1 MTAPSAGLGVAELL
15 LEALPRLYAAQIN
28 AGKSTGTTLDPALL
42 EVIGALG
49 SALERGELE
58 LDLGGP
64 APAEVNAS
72 HWPQRHRQALTHS
85 PLSTDAAQLNEA
97 PEAPLV
103 LVDDRLVRWRRWHQ
117 QLEGVM
123 ESLIH
128 RARSP
133 LPAIA
138 DPSQQRLAL
147 DRAAAAGLDQT
158 QQGAVA
164 AALHHGLV
172 LLGGGPGTGKTS
184 TVVQIL
190 AAQLSLQPAL
200 RIQLAAPTGKA
211 AARLQ
216 QAIENGAGS
225 LDPAVAIKLR
235 RTPCSTLHRLLD
247 SNGERFGRHRR
258 HPLELDLLVVD
269 EMSMVDLPLMEA
281 LLDALP
287 AACRLVLVGDPA
299 QLPPVGPGPVLLEL
313 QRPARLKAL
322 GEAAVQLTTTYRN
335 HGAIAELANWLRGR
349 EGSDLHGIDLRGLA
363 SQLEGRPS
371 SGNLS
376 WQQANPVRG
385 LPAALLE
392 PLRRRQQQLASLAA
406 AMASSSQPAHGA
418 SALLAALGEM
428 LILTPV
434 RRGRWG
440 VEAIHQTL
448 LGDAATA
455 GPGAWPPGTP
465 VLCCRNLPDLGLANG
480 DLGVVV
486 HRRGGERRLL
496 FAAASGGPGRTA
508 ASAEAAASRDPLHAD
523 PASPERPSSEPRN
536 QDNLRWLHPAQMAG
550 AVEPALA
557 LTVHK
562 AQGSEADTVIVLLPN
577 PERDDPRL
585 LYTALTRARHHALL
599 ITAPL
604 T

>member
-1 MTAPSAGLGVAELL
+1 MTSAAAGLGLAELL
-15 LEALPRLYAAQIN
+15 LEALPRLYATQIN
-28 AGKSTGTTLDPALL
+28 AGKCTATPLDPALL
-42 EVIGALG
+42 EVMAALG
-49 SALERGELE
+49 SALERGELD
-58 LDLGGP
+58 LDLEGP
-64 APAEVNAS
+64 APAEVEAS
-72 HWPQRHRQALTHS
+72 HWPQRHRQALAHS
-85 PLSTDAAQLNEA
+85 PLSTEAIQLNEA

-103 LVDDRLVRWRRWHQ
+103 LVDGRLVRWRRWHQ

-123 ESLIH
+123 ESLIQ

-138 DPSQQRLAL
+138 DSSPQRLAL
-147 DRAAAAGLDQT
+147 DRAAAAGLDRT
-158 QQGAVA
+158 QQRAVA

-211 AARLQ
+211 AARLL
-216 QAIENGAGS
+216 QAIEDGAGC
-225 LDPAVAIKLR
+225 LAPAVAGKLR
-235 RTPCSTLHRLLD
+235 RTPCGTLHRLLE
-247 SNGERFGRHRR
+247 SNGERFGRHRHR
-258 HPLELDLLVVD
+258 PLQLDLLVVD
-269 EMSMVDLPLMEA
+269 EVSMVDLPLMEA

-287 AACRLVLVGDPA
+287 ATCRLVLVGDPA

-349 EGSDLHGIDLRGLA
+349 EGHDPQGSNLHGLA
-363 SQLEGRPS
+363 SQLEACRS
-371 SGNLS
+371 SGNLA

-392 PLRRRQQQLASLAA
+392 PLRRRQLQLASLAA
-406 AMASSSQPAHGA
+406 AMASSSQPTDGA
-418 SALLAALGEM
+418 SALLEALGEM

-440 VEAIHQTL
+440 VEAIHQAL

-486 HRRGGERRLL
+486 HRRGGARRLL
-496 FAAASGGPGRTA
+496 FAAASGGPDR
-508 ASAEAAASRDPLHAD
+508 AAAS
-523 PASPERPSSEPRN
+523 N
-536 QDNLRWLHPAQMAG
+536 QDHLRWLHPAQMAG

-562 AQGSEADTVIVLLPN
+562 AQGSEADTVIVLLPD

-585 LYTALTRARHHALL
+585 LYTALTRARHQALL